1 MDEGRGTHLGMGVP
15 DANAPAWPA
24 ARPED
29 LSPAERAELSR
40 RPTTGSGHVAVRQS
54 AGPEEEDEVAAPEAR
69 QPSAAELERELGE
82 ELDQLYRS
90 ALESMD
96 DPLPKK

>member
-40 RPTTGSGHVAVRQS
+40 RPTTGSGHAAVRQP
-54 AGPEEEDEVAAPEAR
+54 AGSVEQDEVTPPEETR
-69 QPSAAELERELGE
+69 PSAAELERELGE

-96 DPLPKK
+96 DPLAKK